1 MRPTMPAGVLRQHAD
16 RDACHYDGIADRSGQ
31 GDEGLA
37 GTSRQVIANPLQWAR
52 RGSESAE
59 RGRIVAGM
67 VIRILRTRVR
77 PASVPEFRVRAL
89 AKVADARKVPG
100 VVDVHLGN
108 QADGN
113 GYEFV
118 FISRWQTVD
127 ALYAWAGGQDLLAR
141 PIYFDGLEESIVEFD
156 IQHYIDVEDAD

>member
-1 MRPTMPAGVLRQHAD
+1 
-16 RDACHYDGIADRSGQ
+16 
-31 GDEGLA
+31 
-37 GTSRQVIANPLQWAR
+37 
-52 RGSESAE
+52 
-59 RGRIVAGM
+59 M
-67 VIRILRTRVR
+67 VIRILRTRVQ

-118 FISRWQTVD
+118 FISRWQNID
-127 ALYAWAGGQDLLAR
+127 ALYTWAGGRDLLAR
-141 PIYFDGLEESIVEFD
+141 PIYFEGLEESIVEFE
-156 IQHYIDVEDAD
+156 IQHYIDVEAAD